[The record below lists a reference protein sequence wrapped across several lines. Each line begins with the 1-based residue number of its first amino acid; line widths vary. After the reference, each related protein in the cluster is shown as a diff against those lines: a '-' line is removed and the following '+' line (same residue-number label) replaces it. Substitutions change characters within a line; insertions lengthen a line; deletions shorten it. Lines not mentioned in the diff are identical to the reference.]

1 MTNYSSVFHR
11 NSINLTLFKYGIVI
25 RFIISEKI
33 QNNVVFIAYI
43 FVVIWLTLLGNR
55 EYGERRAMLIPF
67 WEIANIIKG
76 NERYFY
82 IGQVMGNLALFM
94 PLKYVNWKK
103 VLLMSLCFF
112 VGIEP
117 TQFITV

>member
-1 MTNYSSVFHR
+1 M
-11 NSINLTLFKYGIVI
+11 FKYGIVI